1 MKALRWTALLAA
13 ALGLTSKLSGMSS
26 PALVG
31 ALDLL
36 VPEARADNIV
46 YAYDALGRLIQ
57 ASNLDGG
64 QAVMYEYDSVG
75 NIASQQTVSL
85 ATLAISGFSGNQGA
99 AGTQLI
105 IDGTG
110 FSTTPGDNVVSFNGV
125 AATVIAASQTQ
136 LIVVVPPGATSGE
149 VSVHTGAATVNSP
162 APFNVTAGVSVPAIT
177 GFSPTLAVAG
187 ATLTIAGTGFDPS
200 VVNDKIQIGN
210 GPWGASTSAT
220 ATNLIGRLPAKLWDG
235 KVRVA
240 TPHGTAVSTSDF
252 FTPPSGYTVA
262 TIGST
267 GRLVAGTPA
276 TLTLPLAGQSS
287 LQIFDGSAGDLLSI
301 GVTATNLASATLKV
315 FTPDGTQ
322 LTSGAITASGQGLQ
336 LPQLP
341 RSGTYALIIDPAQN
355 TGSLTLKLA
364 APVTGSLTPG
374 GASLTLPLTTFGQR
388 GIVTFNGTAAQ
399 YLTLGITNNSIASAT
414 VVIAKPDGGTLVSAT
429 VTGTSGVQLPQ
440 LPATGSYTIR
450 IDPGSNSGSLT
461 LALVTPIN
469 TTATVGGPAVPLNLT
484 PAGERAFITFNGT
497 AGQYLTLVLPFFSGT
512 LTVTTPSGTTLSTT
526 TATSITRVQLPVLP
540 TTGTYTIL
548 ADPGASA
555 ENTSLSILPAV
566 LGSDATNDSDLSL
579 SNPAARGVIT
589 FTGNPGDYIALTLQE
604 GVQQSSSISNIKITL
619 VAPDGSVLNGT
630 DISGPPRQGPIW
642 TATCPGICYGNS
654 IVNLGPLPSYAAG
667 TTFTAVIEQTA
678 GNGGRLHYVISKP
691 PVSPAGPLVV
701 NAPAMQVYLAVAGM
715 GTRIPVN
722 LVAGRGYSLTIS
734 ETSRNSP
741 QIVGLLLDA
750 QGRGVQGAGMTATCA
765 PGCPLGALNQYS
777 GSESDGIGVG
787 TTGTYTLLLQQ
798 VTQTSGA
805 NAYGPLAGDIFVQIQ
820 QIAP

>member
-1 MKALRWTALLAA
+1 MKTLRLTAVLVAAMELA
-13 ALGLTSKLSGMSS
+13 SKLSGTAS
-26 PALVG
+26 PFLVG
-31 ALDLL
+31 ALNLL
-36 VPEARADNIV
+36 VPEARADNVV

-64 QAVMYEYDSVG
+64 QAVVYEYDSVG
-75 NIASQQTVSL
+75 NIASQQVVSL
-85 ATLAISGFSGNQGA
+85 ATLAISGFSTNQGA

-136 LIVVVPPGATSGE
+136 LIVLVPPGATSGE

-162 APFNVTAGVSVPAIT
+162 APFNVTSGASGPTIT
-177 GFSPTLAVAG
+177 GFSPTLAAAG
-187 ATLTIAGTGFDPS
+187 ATLTIAGTGFDSS
-200 VVNDKIQIGN
+200 VSNDKVQIGN

-220 ATNLIGRLPAKLWDG
+220 ATNLVARLPAKLWDG
-235 KVRVA
+235 KVRVV

-252 FTPPSGYTVA
+252 FTPPTGYTVA

-267 GRLVAGTPA
+267 GRLVAGTPS
-276 TLTLPLAGQSS
+276 TLTLPIAGQSS
-287 LQIFDGSAGDLLSI
+287 LQIFDDTAGDLPSI
-301 GVTATNLASATLKV
+301 GVTATTLTSATLKV
-315 FTPDGTQ
+315 FSPDGTQ
-322 LTSGAITASGQGLQ
+322 LISGGITASGQGLQ

-355 TGSLTLKLA
+355 TGSLTLNLA

-374 GASLTLPLTTFGQR
+374 GASLPLPLTTFGQR

-414 VVIAKPDGGTLVSAT
+414 VVIAKLDGGTLVSAT

-440 LPATGSYTIR
+440 LPATGTYTIR
-450 IDPGSNSGSLT
+450 IDPGSHSGSMT
-461 LALVTPIN
+461 LALVAPIN
-469 TTATVGGPAVPLNLT
+469 ATATVGGPAVSLNLT
-484 PAGERAFITFNGT
+484 PAGEREFITFTGT
-497 AGQYLTLVLPFFSGT
+497 AGQYLTLVSPFAGT

-526 TATSITRVQLPVLP
+526 TASNISTVQLPVLP
-540 TTGTYTIL
+540 ATGTYTIL
-548 ADPGASA
+548 ADPGALA
-555 ENTSLSILPAV
+555 ESTSLTILPAV
-566 LGSDATNDSDLSL
+566 LASDATDNTDLDL

-589 FTGNPGDYIALTLQE
+589 FTGNPGEYIALTLQE
-604 GVQQSSSISNIKITL
+604 GVQQSSNISNIKITL

-630 DISGPPRQGPIW
+630 PVSGPPPQGPIW
-642 TATCPGICYGNS
+642 TSTCPTFCYGNS
-654 IVNLGPLPSYAAG
+654 IINLGPLPSYAAG

-678 GNGGRLHYVISKP
+678 GSGGRLHHIITRP
-691 PVSPAGPLVV
+691 PVSASGPLVV

-715 GTRIPVN
+715 GTRIPVA

-734 ETSRNSP
+734 ETSRNTP
-741 QIVGLLLDA
+741 QIAGLLLDS
-750 QGRGVQGAGMTATCA
+750 QGHGVQGAGMTATCA
-765 PGCPLGALNQYS
+765 PGCPLGAVNQYS
-777 GSESDGIGVG
+777 GSESAGIGVG
-787 TTGTYTLLLQQ
+787 ISGTYTLLLQQ